1 MNLLFCN
8 VGWMEKYSGLSG
20 DSISGGGS
28 YNDHFIG
35 HEVCNFTEV
44 DGVVYGY
51 VQAQGQI
58 KLERLGANK
67 SDMEVNGVTV
77 VWTARQGSGRTVV
90 VGWYKNAT
98 VYRKYQKVDFES
110 SKHSKDKINWY
121 RIVAE
126 AKDITLLSIEDR
138 HLVIPRATKG
148 GIGQNNVWYA
158 QADESIQIREAVE
171 KLIDNNGSARLPD
184 VDRVDGYQ
192 EGNPRLVAHIRR
204 ERNQKIVK
212 KKKAETLESTG
223 CLACEVCGFDSYEV
237 YGEHGKEFC
246 EVHHLK
252 PLSKA
257 DGVIETTLDDLAIV
271 CSNCHRVIHRT
282 DPMLTIE
289 ELSTVVNAYEDA

>member
-1 MNLLFCN
+1 
-8 VGWMEKYSGLSG
+8 MEKYNGIEG
-20 DSISGGGS
+20 DSITRGGS
-28 YNDHFIG
+28 YNDHSIG
-35 HEVCNFTEV
+35 HEVCNFTGV

-51 VQAQGQI
+51 VQAPGQI
-58 KLERLGANK
+58 KPEKIGAMK
-67 SDMEVNGVTV
+67 SDAEVRGVTV
-77 VWTARQGSGRTVV
+77 VWTAGPDSGGTVV

-98 VYRKYQKVDFES
+98 VYREYQDVDFES
-110 SKHSKDKINWY
+110 SKHNENGVDRY
-121 RIVAE
+121 RIVAD
-126 AKDITLLSIEDR
+126 AKDSTLLNIEDR

-158 QADESIQIREAVE
+158 QADESAPIREAVE
-171 KLIDNNGSARLPD
+171 TMIDSNGSEKLPD
-184 VDRVDGYQ
+184 VDRVDSAP
-192 EGNPRLVAHIRR
+192 EGNPRLVAHLRR

-212 KKKAETLESTG
+212 KKKAATLESTG
-223 CLACEVCGFDSYEV
+223 CLACEVCGFDSYKV
-237 YGEHGKEFC
+237 YGEPGQDFC

-289 ELSTVVNAYEDA
+289 ELSAIVNACEGA